1 MLSFLFRKSATTKG
15 LTLYRKENRGG
26 TKIAFEEKDE
36 FFIIL
41 LTEIQYD
48 K

>member
-15 LTLYRKENRGG
+15 MTLYRKENRGE
-26 TKIAFEEKDE
+26 TKIAFEEEDK